1 MCEEYCE
8 KEILEWFP
16 EFLQH
21 IGVEIDEEEE
31 EKP

>member
-1 MCEEYCE
+1 MC

-16 EFLQH
+16 KFLQH